1 MRGPKSRW
9 DHDSV
14 LIVETINYSKIKHYA
29 FWMWSASKG
38 IRGRLC
44 INGLLGLVGVAAGL
58 CFIYYSKILID
69 LATQNKSVSN
79 EALYLYGAVL
89 VFFILLEIFTDIY
102 SSWLGRQ
109 TEIKMKN
116 STRRSIFGHLMNS
129 SWEGNEKFHSG
140 DMLNRL
146 EEDVR
151 VITDTLCNSFTNS
164 IVTVVQ
170 LIAAFVFLVI
180 MSPKLALVILL
191 IMPFFLI
198 FSKFYVKRM
207 RRMTSNIRSTDSKV
221 QSILQESLQH
231 RIVIQSMEQSGIMGQ
246 KLEGQQDILYGQTMK
261 NTRFSLFA
269 KSLVALGFVAG
280 YMVAFMWGIINLH
293 TGAITFG
300 VMAAFLQLV
309 GQIQR
314 PTVDLAKQIP
324 AFVSATASIDRLAEL
339 EAIPEE
345 KNNAAHRLS
354 GVVGVRMDDVT
365 FRYPKGD
372 RDIFKNFSIDF
383 TPGSKTAV
391 IGETGSGKSTMIRL
405 MLSLL
410 HPQDGEIILYTLDG
424 VSIKSDVS
432 GRCNF
437 VYVPQG
443 NSLLS
448 GTIRDNLLLG
458 NSEASDEQMYAAL
471 HEAAADFVKELPQ
484 GLDSK
489 CGELGA
495 GLSEGQAQRIAIAR
509 GLLRKGN
516 IILLDEFSSSLDAE
530 TEKTLIKRLLDNQ
543 RNKTMIF
550 ITHRDLILKYCS
562 NVVKITP

>member
-1 MRGPKSRW
+1 MEKGGSHRIR
-9 DHDSV
+9 
-14 LIVETINYSKIKHYA
+14 HYA
-29 FWMWSASKG
+29 SWMWYASKG

-44 INGLLGLVGVAAGL
+44 INGLLGLIGVAAGL
-58 CFIYYSKILID
+58 CFIYYSKVLID

-79 EALYLYGAVL
+79 RVLYIYGAVL
-89 VFFILLEIFTDIY
+89 VFLILLEIFTDIY

-116 STRRSIFGHLMNS
+116 RTRRSIFGHLMNS
-129 SWEGNEKFHSG
+129 SWEGDEKFHSG

-151 VITDTLCNSFTNS
+151 VITDTLCNAFTNS
-164 IVTVVQ
+164 IVTAVQ
-170 LIAAFVFLVI
+170 LIAAFVFLAL

-191 IMPFFLI
+191 IMPVFLI
-198 FSKFYVKRM
+198 FSKFYIKRM
-207 RRMTSNIRSTDSKV
+207 RRMTSDIRSTDSKV

-231 RIVIQSMEQSGIMGQ
+231 RVVIQSMEQSGTMGQ
-246 KLEGQQDILYGQTMK
+246 KLEGQQDTLYGQTMK
-261 NTRFSLFA
+261 RTRFSLSA

-293 TGAITFG
+293 AGVITFG

-324 AFVSATASIDRLAEL
+324 AFVSATTSIDRLAEL

-345 KNNAAHRLS
+345 ESNGSCRLP
-354 GVVGVRMDDVT
+354 GVAGVRMDNVT

-372 RDIFKNFSIDF
+372 RDIFSNFSHDF
-383 TPGSKTAV
+383 KPGSRTAV

-410 HPQDGEIILYTLDG
+410 HPQEGEIVLYTPDG

-432 GRCNF
+432 GRGNF

-443 NSLLS
+443 NTLLS

-458 NSEASDEQMYAAL
+458 DSEASDEQMYAAL
-471 HEAAADFVKELPQ
+471 HEAAADFVNELPL
-484 GLDSK
+484 GLDAR

-509 GLLRKGN
+509 GLLRKGS
-516 IILLDEFSSSLDAE
+516 IMLLDEFSSSLDSE
-530 TEKTLIKRLLDNQ
+530 TEKTLIQRLLDNQ

-562 NVVKITP
+562 NVITLTSC